1 MQGPGVVDDGTI
13 VVEDDGAVVV
23 DPGRVIIVAT
33 PGAVVVVISVQI
45 GVVVDVDM
53 GTVVAVVPSSPADVV
68 VVVDADDG
76 SVVVV
81 ATTPAGVVIDVD
93 VDVGVVVV
101 VATCAGEVV
110 VVVAETGVVVVVPST
125 PPETVVVVDPEAGT
139 VVVVAMSG
147 GIVVV
152 DAVGEVVVVLDTVP
166 GVLVVVD
173 PVAGIVVVVAR
184 SGVVVVVAPGT
195 VVDVDVGMVVVV
207 APGTVVDVDVGM
219 VVVVGMSAVVVVVV
233 DRGVVL
239 EVDVGI
245 VVVVGRT
252 DTVEVVDKGIVVVDD
267 KAGIVEVAAI
277 WRWFVKLTSVTPAP
291 ASTVTLALVRLG
303 AAVIRSAGATMMA
316 ATRMSVGTASETV
329 TAVFSGKVPAI
340 AQLPA
345 GTVRAV
351 PPTVKEKG
359 APRTTPAPAILH
371 TFNWPVST
379 WLMKLTVVAWV
390 KSPATTCTSA
400 ERAARS
406 VPSRRDE
413 GVAVIPVTVTGPR
426 SPSVTVAVPAGTRRS
441 DEQVPTAT
449 SAVWPATV
457 KVKVPVTLLESDL
470 LQICRNPIG
479 TASLVKVASVTPGPI
494 PTDTVPSVRL
504 ALPTIR
510 SAGTTPMAD
519 TCVPGWESS
528 DTDTTEPYG

>member
-101 VATCAGEVV
+101 VATCGGEVV

-184 SGVVVVVAPGT
+184 SGV
-195 VVDVDVGMVVVV
+195 VVVV